1 MSPLRDKHVKVR
13 FSQEEFS
20 LLETL
25 RRTAGSESRTVF
37 IRRRALE
44 PEIGTQ
50 AIADLVGQ
58 VGVTLNTEDIAP
70 KQLDHLALLLGELT
84 LELRRVKKS

>member
-1 MSPLRDKHVKVR
+1 MSARREKYVKVR
-13 FSQEEFS
+13 FFEEELS
-20 LLETL
+20 LLDTL
-25 RRTAGSESRTVF
+25 RQSAGPESRTVF

-44 PEIGTQ
+44 PEVGTQ

-70 KQLDHLALLLGELT
+70 KQLDHLALLLDGLT
-84 LELRRVKKS
+84 LELRRVRKS

>member
-1 MSPLRDKHVKVR
+1 MSTRREKYVKVR
-13 FSQEEFS
+13 FFEEELS

-25 RRTAGSESRTVF
+25 RQSAGSESRTVF

-44 PEIGTQ
+44 PEIGTA
-50 AIADLVGQ
+50 AIAELIGR
-58 VGVTLNTEDIAP
+58 VGVTLNSDDVSP
-70 KQLDHLALLLGELT
+70 QKLDHLALLLGELT

>member
-1 MSPLRDKHVKVR
+1 MTPLRDKLVKVR

-25 RRTAGSESRTVF
+25 RRTAGSESRSVF

-50 AIADLVGQ
+50 AIADLIGQ
-58 VGVTLNTEDIAP
+58 IGVTLNTEDIAL
-70 KQLDHLALLLGELT
+70 KHLDHLALLLDGLT

>member
-1 MSPLRDKHVKVR
+1 MSLLREKHVKVR

-25 RRTAGSESRTVF
+25 RRTAGSESRSVF

>member
-1 MSPLRDKHVKVR
+1 MTARREKHVKVR

-20 LLETL
+20 LLETP
-25 RRTAGSESRTVF
+25 RRTAGSEDRSVF

-50 AIADLVGQ
+50 AIADLIGQ
-58 VGVTLNTEDIAP
+58 IGVTLNTEDIAP
-70 KQLDHLALLLGELT
+70 KQLDHLALLLDGLT

>member
-1 MSPLRDKHVKVR
+1 MTARRDKLVKVR

-25 RRTAGSESRTVF
+25 RQSARSESRALF
-37 IRRRALE
+37 IRRRALA
-44 PEIGTQ
+44 PETGTH

-58 VGVTLNTEDIAP
+58 IGVTLNTEIIAP
-70 KQLDHLALLLGELT
+70 KQLDHLALLVGELT
-84 LELRRVKKS
+84 LELRKVKKI

>member
-1 MSPLRDKHVKVR
+1 MTARRDKLVKVR

-25 RRTAGSESRTVF
+25 RQSARSESRALF

-50 AIADLVGQ
+50 AIADLIGQ
-58 VGVTLNTEDIAP
+58 VGVTLNTEDIAS
-70 KQLDHLALLLGELT
+70 KQLDHLALLIDGLT

>member
-1 MSPLRDKHVKVR
+1 MSARREKYVKVR
-13 FSQEEFS
+13 FFEEELS

-25 RRTAGSESRTVF
+25 RQSAGSESRTVF

-58 VGVTLNTEDIAP
+58 VGVTLNTEDIDP
-70 KQLDHLALLLGELT
+70 KQLDHLALLLDGVT
-84 LELRRVKKS
+84 LELRRIKKS